1 MKKEVTGS
9 REFLDEILTHAHVE
23 ADELVTQAEK
33 RAESRKN
40 SALAQEEAL
49 MREAEKQ
56 LEEERKRL
64 EKLSDQKISSE
75 IRRKELQLRDRF
87 MTEALDRTR
96 EKLLGMTATE
106 EYSAVLADWVLEGV
120 LGLDAKTVELNG
132 RVREREIMTDEWLR
146 EQEKRLKNEFGR
158 EVEISL
164 SFDAPLIGAGVVAK
178 QKGGRLVY
186 NNQIDTRLLRK
197 QSELRKA
204 IYEELFEGE

>member
-9 REFLDEILTHAHVE
+9 REFLDEILTHAHTE
-23 ADELVTQAEK
+23 AEELVSQAEK
-33 RAESRKN
+33 RAESRKK
-40 SALAQEEAL
+40 SALAQEESL

-87 MTEALDRTR
+87 MSEALDYTR
-96 EKLLGMTATE
+96 EKLIGMTATE
-106 EYSAVLADWVLEGV
+106 EYSSVLADWVLEGV
-120 LGLDAKTVELNG
+120 LGLDVETVELNG

-146 EQEKRLKNEFGR
+146 EQEKRLKKEFGR
-158 EVEISL
+158 DVRISL
-164 SFDAPLIGAGVVAK
+164 SSDAPLIGAGVVAK

>member
-9 REFLDEILTHAHVE
+9 REFLDEILTQAQAEV
-23 ADELVTQAEK
+23 AELVSRAGK
-33 RAESRKN
+33 RAESRKKAGL
-40 SALAQEEAL
+40 SQKEAL

-64 EKLSDQKISSE
+64 EKLSEQKISSE
-75 IRRKELQLRDRF
+75 IRRKELLLRDRF
-87 MTEALDRTR
+87 MSDALARTR
-96 EKLLGMTATE
+96 EKLLEITE
-106 EYSAVLADWVLEGV
+106 TGEYSDILADWVLEGA
-120 LGLDAKTVELNG
+120 LGLDTESVELNG
-132 RVREREIMTDEWLR
+132 RKRERDIMTAEWLMA
-146 EQEKRLKNEFGR
+146 QEKRLKKDYGR
-158 EVEISL
+158 DVELSL
-164 SFDAPLIGAGVVAK
+164 SAGPPLLGAGVVAH